1 MSDHDRGPYTPP
13 SEPPLA
19 FDPRRPV
26 RGAGPAPVTLIVS
39 VVILIGAAAAA
50 FFVYRGG
57 VRGANDAP
65 QPVGAPVRDV
75 KSAPPPEARTQD
87 PAQGL
92 SVYKDNTPGATS
104 AAPTFAPPPEQP
116 GPRPAP
122 QAIAPH
128 PTTPVAAQPLPPPP
142 PPPPVA
148 QAKPAPVAPAAS
160 PARPAPAPKSIA
172 AILDQKSV
180 RDAPV
185 PPSKPHATA
194 AAAKPAASGAAF
206 VQIGAFSSQ
215 ALAEKGW
222 NDAARIAPG
231 AMAGKGKH
239 VEPVAKD
246 GATLY
251 RTAITGF
258 ASKDEANA
266 LCDKLKAA
274 GKTCFVR

>member
-1 MSDHDRGPYTPP
+1 MSDYDRGPYTPP

-26 RGAGPAPVTLIVS
+26 RGSGPLPITLIVS
-39 VVILIGAAAAA
+39 VVVLIAAAGGA

-75 KSAPPPEARTQD
+75 KTAA
-87 PAQGL
+87 PAQAQPVDPNAGL
-92 SVYKDNTPGATS
+92 SVYKDTPGVT
-104 AAPTFAPPPEQP
+104 PPPPVFTAPPEAP

-122 QAIAPH
+122 GAVAV
-128 PTTPVAAQPLPPPP
+128 TP
-142 PPPPVA
+142 
-148 QAKPAPVAPAAS
+148 AKPAPPVAATPAAPAT
-160 PARPAPAPKSIA
+160 PTPKSIA
-172 AILDQKSV
+172 SIL
-180 RDAPV
+180 A
-185 PPSKPHATA
+185 SKPVA
-194 AAAKPAASGAAF
+194 AIKPAPSPAGIAF
-206 VQIGAFSSQ
+206 VQIGAYSSA

-222 NDAARIAPG
+222 NDAARIAPA

-251 RTAITGF
+251 RTSITGF
-258 ASKDEANA
+258 ATKAEAVA
-266 LCDKLKAA
+266 LCDQLKAA
-274 GKTCFVR
+274 GKTCFAR

>member
-1 MSDHDRGPYTPP
+1 MSDYDRGPYTPP

-19 FDPRRPV
+19 FDARRPV

-39 VVILIGAAAAA
+39 VVILVAAAGAA

-75 KSAPPPEARTQD
+75 KTAPPPEAQPAD
-87 PAQGL
+87 PAAGL
-92 SVYKDNTPGATS
+92 SVYKDDTPGAP
-104 AAPTFAPPPEQP
+104 AATPTFAPPPEAP

-122 QAIAPH
+122 QAVAPH
-128 PTTPVAAQPLPPPP
+128 PAQPVTAQPIAPVATAQAPGVKPVSPPAAPAKP
-142 PPPPVA
+142 A
-148 QAKPAPVAPAAS
+148 AKPAPKTIAS
-160 PARPAPAPKSIA
+160 
-172 AILDQKSV
+172 ILDDKSA
-180 RDAPV
+180 RNAPV
-185 PPSKPHATA
+185 PVARP
-194 AAAKPAASGAAF
+194 AAKPAAAPAGGTF
-206 VQIGAFSSQ
+206 VQIGAYSSQ

-246 GATLY
+246 GSTLY

-258 ASKDEANA
+258 ASKAEANA

>member
-1 MSDHDRGPYTPP
+1 MSDYDRGPYTPP

-19 FDPRRPV
+19 FDARRPV
-26 RGAGPAPVTLIVS
+26 RGAGPAPITLIVS
-39 VVILIGAAAAA
+39 VVILVAAAGAA

-75 KSAPPPEARTQD
+75 KTAPPPEAQPAD
-87 PAQGL
+87 PAAGL
-92 SVYKDNTPGATS
+92 SVYKDDTPGAATV
-104 AAPTFAPPPEQP
+104 APTFAPPPEAP

-122 QAIAPH
+122 QAVAPH
-128 PTTPVAAQPLPPPP
+128 PAQPVTAQPIAPVAGAKPVSPPAAP
-142 PPPPVA
+142 
-148 QAKPAPVAPAAS
+148 AKPAAVAGAQ
-160 PARPAPAPKSIA
+160 PAPKSIA
-172 AILDQKSV
+172 AILDDKSV
-180 RDAPV
+180 RNAPV
-185 PPSKPHATA
+185 PA
-194 AAAKPAASGAAF
+194 ARPVSKPAAAPAAGGAF

-246 GATLY
+246 GSTLY

-258 ASKDEANA
+258 ASKEEATA

>member
-39 VVILIGAAAAA
+39 VVILVAAAGAA

-75 KSAPPPEARTQD
+75 KSAPPPEAKVQD

-92 SVYKDNTPGATS
+92 SVYKDNTPGATT

-122 QAIAPH
+122 QVAAH
-128 PTTPVAAQPLPPPP
+128 PTTPVGSQALPPPP

-148 QAKPAPVAPAAS
+148 QAKPEPVAPAAS
-160 PARPAPAPKSIA
+160 PAKPATPPKSIA

-185 PPSKPHATA
+185 PPARPHAVV
-194 AAAKPAASGAAF
+194 AAAKPTPSGAAF

-239 VEPVAKD
+239 VEPVTKD

>member
-19 FDPRRPV
+19 FDARRPV

-39 VVILIGAAAAA
+39 VLILLGAAGAA

-75 KSAPPPEARTQD
+75 KAAAPPEAQPAD
-87 PAQGL
+87 PAAGL
-92 SVYKDNTPGATS
+92 SVYKDKTSGAAS
-104 AAPTFAPPPEQP
+104 AAPTFAPTPEAP
-116 GPRPAP
+116 RPRPAP
-122 QAIAPH
+122 QAAAPH
-128 PTTPVAAQPLPPPP
+128 PVRPVTAQPIAPVASAASPAPIVKPATP
-142 PPPPVA
+142 
-148 QAKPAPVAPAAS
+148 AKPAPPPRSISAILDEKAVRAA
-160 PARPAPAPKSIA
+160 PAPASPKA
-172 AILDQKSV
+172 V
-180 RDAPV
+180 
-185 PPSKPHATA
+185 
-194 AAAKPAASGAAF
+194 GAF

-246 GATLY
+246 GSTLY

-258 ASKDEANA
+258 ASKDEAVA
-266 LCDKLKAA
+266 LCDQLKAA

>member
-1 MSDHDRGPYTPP
+1 MSDYDRGPYTPP

-19 FDPRRPV
+19 FDARRPV

-39 VVILIGAAAAA
+39 VLILLGAAGAA

-75 KSAPPPEARTQD
+75 KAAAPPQSQPQD
-87 PAQGL
+87 PAAGL
-92 SVYKDNTPGATS
+92 SVYKDNNPGA
-104 AAPTFAPPPEQP
+104 AAATPTFAPAPEQP

-122 QAIAPH
+122 VVIAPH
-128 PTTPVAAQPLPPPP
+128 PVQPVTPQPLPP
-142 PPPPVA
+142 VA
-148 QAKPAPVAPAAS
+148 AATPAVKPAMPAAAAKPAS
-160 PARPAPAPKSIA
+160 APKSIA
-172 AILDQKSV
+172 AILDEKAV
-180 RDAPV
+180 RNAPV
-185 PPSKPHATA
+185 PPPRAPVA
-194 AAAKPAASGAAF
+194 AGAAF
-206 VQIGAFSSQ
+206 VQIGAFSSP
-215 ALAEKGW
+215 ALAEQGW

-239 VEPVAKD
+239 VEPVTKD
-246 GATLY
+246 GSTLY

-258 ASKDEANA
+258 ASKDDALA